1 MYKLSTLNLLTNWFQ
16 INRQTLENVTAQEQE
31 DMLGNAIQETSDL
44 NYTKAEKSK
53 CMANYLLMIPQ
64 FDAVGGWL
72 AGAAGNAPCSSDE
85 SQRRDGREA
94 TSCLSECV
102 EHDGASAREL
112 LPAAAVA
119 DVAAG
124 TH

>member
-1 MYKLSTLNLLTNWFQ
+1 
-16 INRQTLENVTAQEQE
+16 
-31 DMLGNAIQETSDL
+31 
-44 NYTKAEKSK
+44 
-53 CMANYLLMIPQ
+53 MANYLLVIPQ
-64 FDAVGGWL
+64 LDAVGGWL

-85 SQRRDGREA
+85 RQRRDGREA
-94 TSCLSECV
+94 SFGRVLECV

-119 DVAAG
+119 DVPPG

>member
-1 MYKLSTLNLLTNWFQ
+1 MRRCCCFLL
-16 INRQTLENVTAQEQE
+16 
-31 DMLGNAIQETSDL
+31 
-44 NYTKAEKSK
+44 
-53 CMANYLLMIPQ
+53 Q
-64 FDAVGGWL
+64 FDTLYRHLLRATL
-72 AGAAGNAPCSSDE
+72 PTEGASNE
-85 SQRRDGREA
+85 RQRRDGREA
-94 TSCLSECV
+94 SFGRVLECV